1 MQPPLLLSKRFAPLF
16 WCQFFAAFND
26 NFLKTSLVF
35 LILFGTDLTESEAAA
50 LITLASAIF
59 IAPYF
64 ILSGLGG
71 ELADRYDK
79 ARVAQW
85 LKFVEILI
93 ALIAVAGYSRQS
105 IPILFIALLGFG
117 LIAALFGPIKYGI
130 LPDHLERERLPAANA
145 LVEGATFIAILTGT
159 IVGGIA
165 TQGGGAHMF
174 GLLVM
179 GFAVACWLSA
189 LRIPPSGEGAPHL
202 EITKNIAGS
211 TAAMLRHLRGDARLW
226 WGALVT
232 SWFWLV
238 GIVVMSLLPPLIKAL
253 LGGNEDTVTAYLAL
267 FSVAIGVGSAL
278 AALIAR
284 GRIVLRTTFAGALLL
299 GVFAIDLG
307 MVMLGSTP
315 AALAQEPAVVLTS
328 PLGLRAAVDL
338 AGLAIAGGLFIVPA
352 FAAVQAWSDADYRAR
367 TVAAVNVLNAAFMTG
382 ATVLVALAQNFGVT
396 VPMLFLSIGARTLL
410 VAAMI
415 WKTMPAVATVAAS
428 TPVVPAKA
436 GTHTP

>member
-35 LILFGTDLTESEAAA
+35 LILFGTDLTASEAAA

-85 LKFVEILI
+85 LKFAEILI
-93 ALIAVAGYSRQS
+93 ALIAVAGYTRQS
-105 IPILFIALLGFG
+105 IPLLFVALLGFG
-117 LIAALFGPIKYGI
+117 LIAALFGPLKYGI

-145 LVEGATFIAILTGT
+145 LIEGATFIAILTGT

-165 TQGGGAHMF
+165 AQGGGARLF

-202 EITKNIAGS
+202 RITKNIASS
-211 TAAMLRHLRGDARLW
+211 TAAMLRHLRADTRLW

-232 SWFWLV
+232 SWFWLI
-238 GIVVMSLLPPLIKAL
+238 GIVVLSLLPPLIKSL

-267 FSVAIGVGSAL
+267 FSVAIGIGSAL
-278 AALIAR
+278 AALIAC

-299 GVFAIDLG
+299 GVFALDLG
-307 MVMLGSTP
+307 MVMFGAAPTNLALEP
-315 AALAQEPAVVLTS
+315 AAVLTS

-338 AGLAIAGGLFIVPA
+338 AGLAVAGGLFIVPA

-367 TVAAVNVLNAAFMTG
+367 TVAAVTVLNAAFMTG
-382 ATVLVALAQNFGVT
+382 ATVLVALLQNFGVT
-396 VPMLFLSIGARTLL
+396 VPMLFLGIGVTTLA
-410 VAAMI
+410 VAAAI
-415 WKTMPAVATVAAS
+415 WKTMPREV
-428 TPVVPAKA
+428 
-436 GTHTP
+436 

>member
-1 MQPPLLLSKRFAPLF
+1 MQSPLLLSKRFAPLF

-35 LILFGTDLTESEAAA
+35 LILFGIDLTESEAAA

-85 LKFVEILI
+85 LKFAEILI

-105 IPILFIALLGFG
+105 IPTLFVALLGFG

-165 TQGGGAHMF
+165 SQGGGTRMF

-179 GFAVACWLSA
+179 GFAIACWLSA

-202 EITKNIAGS
+202 RITKNIAAS

-232 SWFWLV
+232 SWFWLI
-238 GIVVMSLLPPLIKAL
+238 GIVVMSLLPPLIKSL

-284 GRIVLRTTFAGALLL
+284 GKIGLRTTFAGALLL
-299 GVFAIDLG
+299 GVFALDLG
-307 MVMLGSTP
+307 MVMLGSAP
-315 AALAQEPAVVLTS
+315 ANLAQEPAAVLTS
-328 PLGLRAAVDL
+328 PLGMRVAVDL
-338 AGLAIAGGLFIVPA
+338 AGLAVAGGLFIVPA

-382 ATVLVALAQNFGVT
+382 ATVLVALAQKSGVT
-396 VPMLFLSIGARTLL
+396 VPMLFLIIGATTLL
-410 VAAMI
+410 VAAAI
-415 WKTMPAVATVAAS
+415 WKTMPREV
-428 TPVVPAKA
+428 
-436 GTHTP
+436 

>member
-35 LILFGTDLTESEAAA
+35 LILFGTDLTASEAAA

-85 LKFVEILI
+85 LKFAEILI
-93 ALIAVAGYSRQS
+93 ALIAVAGYTRQS
-105 IPILFIALLGFG
+105 IPLLFVALLGFG
-117 LIAALFGPIKYGI
+117 LIAALFGPLKYGI

-145 LVEGATFIAILTGT
+145 LIEGATFIAILTGT

-165 TQGGGAHMF
+165 AQGGGARLF

-202 EITKNIAGS
+202 RITKNIARS
-211 TAAMLRHLRGDARLW
+211 TAAMLRHLRADTRLW

-238 GIVVMSLLPPLIKAL
+238 GIVVLSLLPPLIKSL
-253 LGGNEDTVTAYLAL
+253 LGGNEDTVTDYLAL
-267 FSVAIGVGSAL
+267 FSVAIGIGSAL

-284 GRIVLRTTFAGALLL
+284 GKIVLRTTFAGALLL
-299 GVFAIDLG
+299 GVFALDLG
-307 MVMLGSTP
+307 MVMFGAAPTNLALEP
-315 AALAQEPAVVLTS
+315 AAVLTS

-338 AGLAIAGGLFIVPA
+338 AGLAVAGGLFIVPA

-382 ATVLVALAQNFGVT
+382 ATVLVALLQNFGVT
-396 VPMLFLSIGARTLL
+396 VPMLFLGIGVTTLA
-410 VAAMI
+410 VAAAI
-415 WKTMPAVATVAAS
+415 WKTMPREV
-428 TPVVPAKA
+428 
-436 GTHTP
+436 

>member
-1 MQPPLLLSKRFAPLF
+1 MQPPRLVSKRFAPLF

-35 LILFGTDLTESEAAA
+35 LILFGTDLTASEAAA

-85 LKFVEILI
+85 LKFAEILI
-93 ALIAVAGYSRQS
+93 ALIAVAGYTRQS
-105 IPILFIALLGFG
+105 IPLLFVALLGFG
-117 LIAALFGPIKYGI
+117 LIAALFGPLKYGI

-145 LVEGATFIAILTGT
+145 LIEGATFIAILTGT

-165 TQGGGAHMF
+165 AQGGGARLF

-202 EITKNIAGS
+202 RITKNIASS
-211 TAAMLRHLRGDARLW
+211 TAAMLRHLRADTRLW

-238 GIVVMSLLPPLIKAL
+238 GIVVLSLLPPLIKSL
-253 LGGNEDTVTAYLAL
+253 LGGNEDTVTDYLAL
-267 FSVAIGVGSAL
+267 FSVAIGIGSAL

-284 GRIVLRTTFAGALLL
+284 GKIVLRTTFAGALLL
-299 GVFAIDLG
+299 GVFALDLG
-307 MVMLGSTP
+307 MVMFG
-315 AALAQEPAVVLTS
+315 AAPTNLAQEPAAVLTS

-338 AGLAIAGGLFIVPA
+338 AGLAVAGGLFIVPA

-382 ATVLVALAQNFGVT
+382 ATVLVALLQNFGVT
-396 VPMLFLSIGARTLL
+396 VPMLFLGIGVTTLA
-410 VAAMI
+410 VAAAI
-415 WKTMPAVATVAAS
+415 WKTMPREV
-428 TPVVPAKA
+428 
-436 GTHTP
+436 